1 MRVWR
6 PGDNLEYHSSCDCY
20 LFFFPPSQG
29 VVLEMPKIDIDDVHQ
44 GKLQGPMEPVQ
55 GTTCA
60 AVDKTVG
67 ED

>member
-1 MRVWR
+1 M
-6 PGDNLEYHSSCDCY
+6 
-20 LFFFPPSQG
+20 
-29 VVLEMPKIDIDDVHQ
+29 VLEMPKIDIDDVHQ

-67 ED
+67 KG